1 MKLSYDFSSIKALD
15 GLTATALASYY
26 YADNTYERQQKD
38 FKLYTYDKNTYTY
51 THSGGSYDKK
61 KKYSFNSVEELMFRI
76 QLNYIREFNKHA
88 INAFVVGEATERK
101 NPTFSVDSKPTSN
114 SLPLVRSREF
124 TNLGNGYSE
133 TSRAGFLGMVNFVF
147 DD

>member
-1 MKLSYDFSSIKALD
+1 
-15 GLTATALASYY
+15 
-26 YADNTYERQQKD
+26 
-38 FKLYTYDKNTYTY
+38 
-51 THSGGSYDKK
+51 
-61 KKYSFNSVEELMFRI
+61 MFRV

-114 SLPLVRSREF
+114 SLPLVRSSEF

-133 TSRAGFLGMVNFVF
+133 TSRAGFLGMVNYVF
-147 DD
+147 DDKYIIEVSGRYDGSYKFAKGNRWGFFLQY

>member
-38 FKLYTYDKNTYTY
+38 FKLYTYDKNTDTY
-51 THSGGSYDKK
+51 THTGGSYDKK
-61 KKYSFNSVEELMFRI
+61 KKNSFNSVEELMFRI

-101 NPTFSVDSKPTSN
+101 NPTFSVDSKPNQT
-114 SLPLVRSREF
+114 VCH
-124 TNLGNGYSE
+124 
-133 TSRAGFLGMVNFVF
+133 
-147 DD
+147 